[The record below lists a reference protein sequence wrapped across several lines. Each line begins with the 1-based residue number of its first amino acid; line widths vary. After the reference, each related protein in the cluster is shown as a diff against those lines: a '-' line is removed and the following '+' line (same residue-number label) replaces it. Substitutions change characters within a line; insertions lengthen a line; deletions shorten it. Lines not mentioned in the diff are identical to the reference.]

1 MIYPLDITDYP
12 TFKQVGR
19 CCTRVHFNEEE
30 NAQLILG
37 QNNLEFFLIMSEKRE
52 VQKKVSSFSTLGN
65 YLRDLYKHAHSKIQK
80 ERFSLKCSS
89 NNQFG
94 IIESFPNTAFVH

>member
-1 MIYPLDITDYP
+1 MIYPLDYP
-12 TFKQVGR
+12 TFKQLGSFHS
-19 CCTRVHFNEEE
+19 RVHFNEEE

-37 QNNLEFFLIMSEKRE
+37 QKKLEFFLIMSEKRE
-52 VQKKVSSFSTLGN
+52 VQKKSIILFDTWKLLARS
-65 YLRDLYKHAHSKIQK
+65 YKHVLSKIQK
-80 ERFSLKCSS
+80 ERLSLKFSS

>member
-1 MIYPLDITDYP
+1 MIYPLDYP
-12 TFKQVGR
+12 TFKQLGPFHS
-19 CCTRVHFNEEE
+19 RVHFNEEE

-37 QNNLEFFLIMSEKRE
+37 QEKLEFFLIMSEKRE

-65 YLRDLYKHAHSKIQK
+65 YLRDLHKHAHSKIQK
-80 ERFSLKCSS
+80 ERFSLKFSSS
-89 NNQFG
+89 NQFA